1 MSGVSEYR
9 KRAVEK
15 IEMLSENKLKVA
27 LDFIEYLAEKE
38 EWVAT
43 WEVLNDEEAMK
54 NIKEA
59 DESWK
64 DKRGEE
70 FISWEKVRRD
80 VQNSSA

>member
-1 MSGVSEYR
+1 MSSVSEYR

-27 LDFIEYLAEKE
+27 LDSIEYLAEKE

-64 DKRGEE
+64 DNRGEE
-70 FISWEKVRRD
+70 FISWEKVKRD

>member
-38 EWVAT
+38 DFCIET
-43 WEVLNDEEAMK
+43 QQKPTKSSM
-54 NIKEA
+54 IKPWQE
-59 DESWK
+59 
-64 DKRGEE
+64 
-70 FISWEKVRRD
+70 
-80 VQNSSA
+80 